1 MELNG
6 KEVLVCDCEG
16 TMDVDGKALAKACG
30 AKDLTV
36 NSQLC
41 RAQLEEFQR
50 VAGKGTPLLVACTQE
65 APLFLETLEKMEDA
79 PDARFANIRERAG
92 WSEQGAKALP
102 KMAALLAEAAM
113 DIPST
118 TSVTM
123 TSEGVLL
130 VIGRGEDAIAAAK
143 QVAGRMDVTVLLTD
157 AGEVTPPRLM
167 DVPVFRGAVKEA
179 TGHLGAFQVTVE
191 RFTPA
196 APSSRGALTFA
207 GDGQTGTSVC
217 DLILDLRGATPLFP
231 APEKRDGYFNPDP
244 GNPAL
249 VQKALLDLTD
259 MVGEFE
265 KPRYVNFTAELCAHS
280 RNNTVG
286 CNNCLDACPTGAI
299 TPDGDHVAIDAFVC
313 AGCGACASVCPT
325 GAATFALPAGDA
337 LFQRLRTV
345 LGTYADA
352 GGTDPVLLV
361 HDIGFGED
369 MIDIIARLGRGLP
382 TNVIPFAVNQV
393 TQMGLDSLLA
403 AASYGAARTVL
414 LLPPGKEDEA
424 AGLKRQVEL
433 TDTILKGLGYGE
445 GRVAI
450 VDQSDPT
457 AVEAWLYAFEP
468 LPPVVRGDFLPMGR
482 KRALMELA
490 LDRLH
495 ENAPAPVDV
504 IALPAGA
511 PFGTVEVRVDGCT
524 ICLACVGVCP
534 TGALKDN
541 PDKPQ
546 LSFREAAC
554 VQCGLCK
561 VTCPESV
568 IGLVPRLSFTEA
580 ARAHQTVKEEE
591 AFACI
596 RCGKPFG
603 SRPSIERMVEKLAG
617 HSMFQDEGRLD
628 LIKMCDD
635 CRIIVQAEDEKHP
648 LAGAP
653 RPLTRTTEDY
663 LREREELRKKAAE
676 AMAGMEAD
684 KKTET

>member
-30 AKDLTV
+30 AKDLVV
-36 NSQLC
+36 NHQLC

-50 VAGKGTPLLVACTQE
+50 VAGKGGSLLVACTQE
-65 APLFLETLEKMEDA
+65 SPLFLETLEKMEDA

-102 KMAALLAEAAM
+102 KMAALLAEAAL

-118 TSVTM
+118 PSVTM

-167 DVPVFRGAVKEA
+167 DVPVFTGAVKEA

-191 RFTPA
+191 RFAPA

-217 DLILDLRGATPLFP
+217 DLILDLRAATPLFP

-249 VQKALLDLTD
+249 VQKALLDITD
-259 MVGEFE
+259 MVGKFE
-265 KPRYVNFTAELCAHS
+265 KPLYVDFTADLCAHS
-280 RNNTVG
+280 RNDAVG
-286 CNNCLDACPTGAI
+286 CNNCLDVCPTGAI
-299 TPDGDHVAIDAFVC
+299 TPDGDHVAIDPHVC

-345 LGTYADA
+345 LGTYTDA
-352 GGTDPVLLV
+352 GGPDPVLLV
-361 HDIGFGED
+361 HDLGFGED

-382 TNVIPFAVNQV
+382 ANVIPFAVNQV
-393 TQMGLDSLLA
+393 TQIGLDSLLA
-403 AASYGAARTVL
+403 AASYGAARTLL
-414 LLPPGKEDEA
+414 LLPPGKEEEA
-424 AGLKRQVEL
+424 AGLTGQVEL
-433 TDTILKGLGYGE
+433 ADTILKGLGYGE

-450 VDQSDPT
+450 VDESDPT
-457 AVEAWLYAFEP
+457 AFETGLYALKP
-468 LPPVVRGDFLPMGR
+468 LPPVVRGDFLPMGK

-490 LDRLH
+490 LHRLH

-511 PFGTVEVRVDGCT
+511 PFGTLEVNVEGCT

-541 PDKPQ
+541 LEKPQ
-546 LSFREAAC
+546 LSFREASC
-554 VQCGLCK
+554 VQCGLC
-561 VTCPESV
+561 
-568 IGLVPRLSFTEA
+568 
-580 ARAHQTVKEEE
+580 
-591 AFACI
+591 
-596 RCGKPFG
+596 
-603 SRPSIERMVEKLAG
+603 
-617 HSMFQDEGRLD
+617 
-628 LIKMCDD
+628 
-635 CRIIVQAEDEKHP
+635 
-648 LAGAP
+648 
-653 RPLTRTTEDY
+653 
-663 LREREELRKKAAE
+663 
-676 AMAGMEAD
+676 
-684 KKTET
+684 